1 MAKWIGNIGFAES
14 KEVKPGVWKE
24 VITPYRYLGELI
36 VNKKEIINN
45 SEINDEIRVSNQ
57 IKIISNPYANHNFHA
72 IKWVEFLGQ
81 KWKVISVSVE
91 QPNLLL
97 TLGGIFNES
106 VEVESSETTG
116 NNNS

>member
-1 MAKWIGNIGFAES
+1 MAKWIGNIGFFENV
-14 KEVKPGVWKE
+14 EIRPGVWKE

-36 VNKKEIINN
+36 VNRKDIINN
-45 SEINDEIRVSNQ
+45 SQINDEIRVSNQ
-57 IKIISNPYANHNFHA
+57 IKIISNPYANNNFHN

-81 KWKVISVSVE
+81 KWKVTSVSVE

-106 VEVESSETTG
+106 VEIESSDTVG
-116 NNNS
+116 NNN